1 MKKTGIAK
9 KGGRGSDYTKI
20 FFVDLTVCYN
30 VMISIKIL
38 PRRAILYLIGL
49 QNGPDRARNG
59 PERARNGSNR
69 GKNGEKIDKVKIL

>member
-30 VMISIKIL
+30 VMISVKIL
-38 PRRAILYLIGL
+38 PRRAILYLIGV
-49 QNGPDRARNG
+49 RNDQKG
-59 PERARNGSNR
+59 LEMDQTG
-69 GKNGEKIDKVKIL
+69 VKMESK